1 MLIISAVKANCYKIL
16 FGAKA
21 ELVRNG
27 LFIEPYGLSGL
38 KEDLVIRF
46 CILNGIYLIN
56 PHKIL
61 K

>member
-27 LFIEPYGLSGL
+27 LFIEPCRLCFVNKLERGFSRPLL
-38 KEDLVIRF
+38 HFKWDLTNKF
-46 CILNGIYLIN
+46 L
-56 PHKIL
+56 
-61 K
+61 